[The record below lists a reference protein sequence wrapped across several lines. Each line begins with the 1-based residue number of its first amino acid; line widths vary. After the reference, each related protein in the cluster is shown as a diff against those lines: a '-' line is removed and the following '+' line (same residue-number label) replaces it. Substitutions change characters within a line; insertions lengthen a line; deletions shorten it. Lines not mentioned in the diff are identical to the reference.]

1 MHLITLHDYLNPNEE
16 VPMDADDFSV
26 CMPYLS
32 GSIVRLKSSDSMFQV
47 RERPH
52 EIMTLIKAAED
63 GVS

>member
-47 RERPH
+47 HERPH
-52 EIMTLIKAAED
+52 EIMTLIKAAEE
-63 GVS
+63 GV

>member
-32 GSIVRLKSSDSMFQV
+32 GSVVRLKSSDSMFQV
-47 RERPH
+47 HERPT
-52 EIMTLIKAAED
+52 EVMKKILEAENS
-63 GVS
+63 GS